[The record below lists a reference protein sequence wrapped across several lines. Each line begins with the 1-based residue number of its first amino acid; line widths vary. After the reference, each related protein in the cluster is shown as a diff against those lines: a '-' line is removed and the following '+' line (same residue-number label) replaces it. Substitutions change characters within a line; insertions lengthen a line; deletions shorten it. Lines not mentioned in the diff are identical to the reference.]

1 VSKERL
7 KAIFAPLGLA
17 QEDLQALI
25 QHAIFK
31 RFAPHTLINQN
42 ETCLGFIYV
51 LSGALRAYIMGEN
64 AKEITLFNLKENDYC
79 LLCSHCALHSIHYDI
94 LLESSQNTEV
104 LIVPHQLF
112 SRLKDTYPTLSNFT
126 LTLISKRLSQTI
138 STLEQALFK
147 PLVERIREFLY
158 ENAHNG
164 EILIS
169 HEEIANH
176 LGSSREVISRILKE
190 MENKGEIKRAYKKI
204 ILLKIKGQNV
214 F

>member
-1 VSKERL
+1 MSKERL

-17 QEDLQALI
+17 QQDIESIVKQ
-25 QHAIFK
+25 AIFK
-31 RFAPHTLINQN
+31 SFAPHTLINQN
-42 ETCLGFIYV
+42 ENCLGFIYV
-51 LSGALRAYIMGEN
+51 FSGALRAYIMGEN

>member
-1 VSKERL
+1 MSKERL

-190 MENKGEIKRAYKKI
+190 MEKRGEIKCAYKKI
-204 ILLKIKGQNV
+204 ILCS
-214 F
+214 

>member
-1 VSKERL
+1 MSKEPL

-17 QEDLQALI
+17 QQDIERIVQQAY
-25 QHAIFK
+25 FK
-31 RFAPHTLINQN
+31 SFAPNTLINQN
-42 ETCLGFIYV
+42 ENCLGFIYV
-51 LSGALRAYIMGEN
+51 FSGALRAYIMGEN

-190 MENKGEIKRAYKKI
+190 MEKRGEIKCAYKKI
-204 ILLKIKGQNV
+204 ILCS
-214 F
+214 